1 MSIINGV
8 GRFGIRSYVAPQQI
22 TTSTL
27 LNSLYSV
34 WNADVLGTSLDT
46 SIVGVWN
53 AEASNNIT
61 VKNAWNANG
70 NVNDSKGTA
79 NGTIAA
85 PSGTTFVTG
94 TMSFG
99 TGKLG
104 SGAFTFNGSNF
115 ISLPADTLS
124 FTGDFSVS
132 MWVYIP
138 SLVSSTSYIALLSAF
153 DNKTGY
159 TTVRGWR
166 LFYYNN
172 QIDFRLGETY
182 STNPNSTL
190 ANMTLRNQWVHI
202 FATRKSSSL
211 TTIYINGV
219 QAAQTNNSVN
229 PIYNSNNLAYIGASF
244 YGFSQPYY
252 SSLAPNGVKIDS
264 IQTWET
270 ILDQTAV
277 TELYNSGN
285 GQQYPFTV
293 SNALIPSPNDAVGT
307 NHGTSPSGSAPTFTT
322 GKIGNAFT
330 FDGVNDYVALPDN
343 SLNLDGSMSFS
354 FWIKTSN
361 TTSYGIIIGNVQQAR
376 SPYGFTHGYEIS
388 IITGYVYTSYRSGI
402 NINKSLQS
410 TTLVATNSWNHV
422 VVTYNPGTGTNG
434 NATGNKIYINGVL
447 NISGQTLDATG
458 SSAIHYTSPMK
469 ACIGVRNYSGTP
481 SDFIPSSNL
490 DSVSI
495 WSKELT
501 QDEIGQ
507 IYNAGTGAQ
516 YPFSS
521 QTLPSAK
528 NQFAIDNG
536 TLMNGCTLT
545 DGKIGK
551 AFTFDGVNDY
561 VTLPDNSLNFIGDFT
576 TSFWFYA
583 NAFTSQDSFVTCEN
597 WVSPNDNG
605 WYIYHIQGNL
615 GFSVYNGTNA
625 TGWKTSTTITT
636 GTWYHVVV
644 VKNRSV
650 SPKFYINGALV
661 DAVLRHGTDT
671 TLNPGY
677 VTTQYCSLGTDR
689 YAVSTAHAYLN
700 GKMDGV
706 NVWQREITQSEVTEL
721 YNSGAGKQ
729 LTPTPIVTNG
739 LVLNLDAGRKSSY
752 PNTGTTWYDISGN
765 GNNGTMTNGPVFGT
779 ASGGVINLNG
789 SNQYI
794 SVSGLATYLNNK
806 TNFTYETW
814 FKVNSTTTFG
824 TLFSFGNNDNYSN
837 DIIFFVSSNQICL
850 QVNNGVDGGTVT
862 TFTSTDWNS
871 MSVVYDGTQ
880 TGNANRLKLYLNGVL
895 QTLTFGTY
903 NVPASTSNTSMVNSG
918 IGVYSTGNWNNLLSG
933 SIGSSR
939 LYNKSLTDTEITQN
953 FNATKSRFGL

>member
-8 GRFGIRSYVAPQQI
+8 GRIGIRSYVATQQI

-34 WNADVLGTSLDT
+34 WNADTLGTSLDS
-46 SIVGVWN
+46 SIFGAWN

-202 FATRKSSSL
+202 VATRKSSSL

-293 SNALIPSPNDAVGT
+293 SNALIPSFSDVLGNYIGT
-307 NHGTSPSGSAPTFTT
+307 PPSGSVPVFTT
-322 GKIGNAFT
+322 GKIGNAFS
-330 FDGVNDYVALPDN
+330 FDGVNDYIP
-343 SLNLDGSMSFS
+343 F
-354 FWIKTSN
+354 
-361 TTSYGIIIGNVQQAR
+361 
-376 SPYGFTHGYEIS
+376 P
-388 IITGYVYTSYRSGI
+388 
-402 NINKSLQS
+402 
-410 TTLVATNSWNHV
+410 TNSWNSLIGTDLTISLWV
-422 VVTYNPGTGTNG
+422 KFASTANQTLISNMSSPSINVWSGWEIRLDGGRPTIYMWNNSGTGVGAQGAVVSTNTWYHIV
-434 NATGNKIYINGVL
+434 ATRKKGSRTRIYINGSL
-447 NISGQTLDATG
+447 AQTDTNTPDPSINGTYYPNIGHLQYSSTYHGLYMTNG
-458 SSAIHYTSPMK
+458 SLI
-469 ACIGVRNYSGTP
+469 
-481 SDFIPSSNL
+481 
-490 DSVSI
+490 DSVNL
-495 WSKELT
+495 WSKEISADEVT
-501 QDEIGQ
+501 QL
-507 IYNAGTGAQ
+507 YNLGTGVQ
-516 YPFSS
+516 YPYSS
-521 QTLPSAK
+521 QTLPSTK
-528 NQFAIDNG
+528 NQFAVDNG

-583 NAFTSQDSFVTCEN
+583 NAFAGQDSFVTCEN
-597 WVSPNDNG
+597 WVAPNDNG
-605 WYIYHIQGNL
+605 WYIYHKQGNL

-625 TGWKTSTTITT
+625 TGWKTSTTITN

-671 TLNPGY
+671 TLNAGY
-677 VTTQYCSLGTDR
+677 ATTQYCSLGTDR
-689 YAVSTAHAYLN
+689 YAVSTAQAYLN

-706 NVWQREITQSEVTEL
+706 NVWQREITQAEVTEL

-752 PNTGTTWYDISGN
+752 PNTGTTWFDISGN
-765 GNNGTMTNGPVFGT
+765 ANNGTLTNGPIFGT
-779 ASGGVINLNG
+779 ANGGVITFDGVNDYVQMSNTLTLGTNQFTIEFWINNKYNYTSGNLKNTILSNYLDYASSWNTYLYIGIYYGTNG
-789 SNQYI
+789 GDFGSFNSNGDIYLI
-794 SVSGLATYLNNK
+794 NSVGNFIMNSSNTGKINITNNQWTHVCFVRNGNDVSTYKNGVKLATINN
-806 TNFTYETW
+806 
-814 FKVNSTTTFG
+814 VSTA
-824 TLFSFGNNDNYSN
+824 NNNYSGSRSFK
-837 DIIFFVSSNQICL
+837 IGG
-850 QVNNGVDGGTVT
+850 GV
-862 TFTSTDWNS
+862 
-871 MSVVYDGTQ
+871 
-880 TGNANRLKLYLNGVL
+880 
-895 QTLTFGTY
+895 
-903 NVPASTSNTSMVNSG
+903 SNTQNHFGDLS
-918 IGVYSTGNWNNLLSG
+918 NNR
-933 SIGSSR
+933 I
-939 LYNKSLTDTEITQN
+939 YNTALTDVEVLQN